1 MATIIESLRDLAS
14 PAIVSALSG
23 QTTESEFAVSRGL
36 SAAIPAIAS
45 TIASRANE
53 PGFVKNLAELATK
66 MAAAPH
72 PLETISALASSP
84 TGINTKTPI
93 GGWLSSLFGYNLSEV
108 TDNIARYA
116 GISRSSAAS
125 ILSVAAPLVLGYI
138 GRLMRSDKLSVADL
152 ADRLQGQR
160 AQLASSLPTGFKMP
174 EFFGAPYEPAR
185 TAVEEKARAGWSA
198 PLMALLAVLGI
209 GGLIW
214 WASHKPVEVAR
225 VEVAE
230 PLSQAVG
237 TSGTLTGTFAR
248 TLPGNVTIIIPRAGS
263 TEDRLSMYLAS
274 ALPGAKTIDFDR
286 LAFDSDSAVL
296 TLGSNEQ
303 LDTIATILRAYPRAN
318 VTVAGHTDSV
328 GSEAANLAL
337 SRARADAVAARLTA
351 DGVPSDRVHAKGYG
365 SQRPMADN
373 STEAGR
379 AQNRRV
385 VLEVT
390 VR

>member
-1 MATIIESLRDLAS
+1 
-14 PAIVSALSG
+14 
-23 QTTESEFAVSRGL
+23 
-36 SAAIPAIAS
+36 
-45 TIASRANE
+45 
-53 PGFVKNLAELATK
+53 
-66 MAAAPH
+66 
-72 PLETISALASSP
+72 
-84 TGINTKTPI
+84 
-93 GGWLSSLFGYNLSEV
+93 
-108 TDNIARYA
+108 
-116 GISRSSAAS
+116 
-125 ILSVAAPLVLGYI
+125 
-138 GRLMRSDKLSVADL
+138 
-152 ADRLQGQR
+152 
-160 AQLASSLPTGFKMP
+160 
-174 EFFGAPYEPAR
+174 
-185 TAVEEKARAGWSA
+185 
-198 PLMALLAVLGI
+198 MALLAVLGI

>member
-1 MATIIESLRDLAS
+1 MSTIIESLRELAS
-14 PAIVSALSG
+14 PAIVSALSA
-23 QTTESEFAVSRGL
+23 QTMESEFAVSRGL

-53 PGFVKNLAELATK
+53 QGFVKNLADLATK

-72 PLETISALASSP
+72 PLQEISALASSP
-84 TGINTKTPI
+84 PSINTKTTI
-93 GGWLSSLFGYNLSEV
+93 GGWLSSLFGHNLSEV
-108 TDNIARYA
+108 TDSVSGYA

-125 ILSVAAPLVLGYI
+125 LLSVAAPLVLGYI
-138 GRLMRSDKLSVADL
+138 GRLMRRDKLSVAGL
-152 ADRLQGQR
+152 ADVLQGQR
-160 AQLASSLPTGFKMP
+160 AQLASSLPPGFKMP
-174 EFFGAPYEPAR
+174 ELVHAPYEPAR
-185 TAVEEKARAGWSA
+185 TAMEERTGWSV

-214 WASHKPVEVAR
+214 WAANKPVQVAR
-225 VEVAE
+225 VDVVE
-230 PLSQAVG
+230 PLSKAVG
-237 TSGTLTGTFAR
+237 TAGTLAGGEFAR
-248 TLPGNVTIIIPRAGS
+248 TLPGNVTITIPGAGS

-274 ALPGAKTIDFDR
+274 ARPGARTINFDR
-286 LAFDSDSAVL
+286 LAFDSDSAVV
-296 TLGSNEQ
+296 TAGSNEH

-328 GSEAANLAL
+328 GNEAANLAL
-337 SRARADAVAARLTA
+337 SQARADAVAARLTA
-351 DGVPSDRVHAKGYG
+351 DGVASDRVQAKGYG

-385 VLEVT
+385 ELQVT